1 MANTI
6 LSDDFLSQ
14 PACDI
19 TAQKVDFTKTEIPE
33 MSSLY
38 ACVID
43 NAISK
48 EECQLLIKAAEAT
61 CDGTWE
67 RAMVKTGANKHA
79 AYEETRKC
87 GRIIWDSQDVANRIW
102 KRIAHLPEVQ
112 EILRLESRPRITG
125 IGPIKKGEVWTLSRP
140 NERMRFL
147 KYVGGE
153 YFRPHCDGMYQHPET
168 KERSYFTLHLYLND
182 SGAPP
187 EEELANMTA
196 EARSG
201 IMANVTIGGATRF
214 HAMDMKRQY
223 DVDPKAGRIL
233 LFQQRD
239 TMHSG
244 DDVVQGVKYTMRTDL
259 MYAGEKLESEK

>member
-1 MANTI
+1 MTNTI
-6 LSDDFLSQ
+6 LPDDFLSQ
-14 PACDI
+14 QASHV
-19 TAQKVDFTKTEIPE
+19 TAEMVDFAKTEIPE
-33 MSSLY
+33 MAQLY

-43 NAISK
+43 NALSR

-61 CDGTWE
+61 SGGTWE
-67 RAMVKTGANKHA
+67 RAMVKTGASKQA
-79 AYEETRKC
+79 MYEDTRKC
-87 GRIIWDSQDVANRIW
+87 GRIIWDSKDVAGRIW

-112 EILRLESRPRITG
+112 DILRLESRPRITG
-125 IGPIKKGEVWTLSRP
+125 IGPMKKGEVWTLSRP

-153 YFRPHCDGMYQHPET
+153 YFRPHCDAIYRHPET

-182 SGAPP
+182 SGMPP
-187 EEELANMTA
+187 EEELAKMTA
-196 EARSG
+196 EERSE
-201 IMANVTIGGATRF
+201 AAASATIGGATRF
-214 HAMDMKRQY
+214 HAMNMKRKY
-223 DVDPKAGRIL
+223 DVEPRAGRIL

-259 MYAGEKLESEK
+259 MYACEDTEPK